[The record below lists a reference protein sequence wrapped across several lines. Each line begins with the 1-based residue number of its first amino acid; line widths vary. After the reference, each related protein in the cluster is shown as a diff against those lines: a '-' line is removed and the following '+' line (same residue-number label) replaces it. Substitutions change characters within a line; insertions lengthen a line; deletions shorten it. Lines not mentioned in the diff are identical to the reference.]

1 MKTKLILVLSTI
13 LSTIVDLFILA
24 FVFYLGVK
32 LGRFQENQIQQ
43 KISLEFEKIALSTK

>member
-1 MKTKLILVLSTI
+1 MKTKLILL

-43 KISLEFEKIALSTK
+43 KISLEFEKIAISTK

>member
-1 MKTKLILVLSTI
+1 MKTKLILVV
-13 LSTIVDLFILA
+13 LSTIVDLLILA

-43 KISLEFEKIALSTK
+43 KISLEFEKIALNGK

>member
-1 MKTKLILVLSTI
+1 MKTTLILVLSTI
-13 LSTIVDLFILA
+13 IDLLILA

-43 KISLEFEKIALSTK
+43 KISLQFEKIALIDK